1 MKFEITVIV
10 MMQYHQNFMNDKIEN
25 PLNSE
30 KDIFKKIVHLV
41 IKKEHKMEDF

>member
-1 MKFEITVIV
+1 MKFDIIVIV
-10 MMQYHQNFMNDKIEN
+10 MMQYHQNFMNKKIKS

-30 KDIFKKIVHLV
+30 KDIFKKTVHLV